1 MPVPGP
7 GGGGGGGREHV
18 GVANGQE
25 EVEVVGV
32 MELVMLWGQ
41 EVEVR
46 EGVVEEDQLRG
57 RDRVMRR

>member
-1 MPVPGP
+1 MNMLVLLM
-7 GGGGGGGREHV
+7 
-18 GVANGQE
+18 GQE

-32 MELVMLWGQ
+32 MELVMLSGQ

-46 EGVVEEDQLRG
+46 VGLGEEDQLRG